1 MSEENKITEK
11 NKIEKYVF
19 VGNDQQIGK
28 MTLRK
33 NAIIEEKT
41 YKEIMKIE
49 ENKELESLF
58 VSLENFNDY
67 KRSAKAFS
75 GTSMKKFKKKKVK
88 EGAKE
93 EKKEETDAPKGK
105 GGKK

>member
-1 MSEENKITEK
+1 MSEK
-11 NKIEKYVF
+11 NKTEKYIF

-28 MTLRK
+28 MILRK

-41 YKEIMKIE
+41 YDEIMKNE
-49 ENKELESLF
+49 ENKKLDSLF

-67 KRSAKAFS
+67 KRNAKALS
-75 GTSMKKFKKKKVK
+75 GTSMKKFKKKEVK

-93 EKKEETDAPKGK
+93 DKKEETEVPKSK

>member
-1 MSEENKITEK
+1 MSGE
-11 NKIEKYVF
+11 NKIEKYIF

-33 NAIIEEKT
+33 NAIIEEKI

-49 ENKELESLF
+49 ENKKLESLF
-58 VSLENFNDY
+58 ISLENFNDY
-67 KRSAKAFS
+67 KRSAKTLS
-75 GTSMKKFKKKKVK
+75 GNSMKKFKKKEVK

-93 EKKEETDAPKGK
+93 DKKEETDAPKSK